1 MPANHPEAYWQ
12 AVAKGLEAESEKA
25 AVYVTHG
32 ASLGVAREAIFARL
46 LRNETPGPFRVKTG
60 LVRGGARRSVVT
72 SRQCDLLIYN
82 PDENTPHY
90 AMEEFVVV
98 PADCARIVVEVKST
112 LNKMH
117 FKKAIEVW
125 KSTRSLSIPTLSFAY
140 QGMAFKG
147 FVTYMSQI
155 IKADALDS
163 IQCVAVHAK
172 NYLAIRAT
180 QWAGKMPHPYL
191 VLNFRKLG
199 AKGFGMATAY
209 FLQWYA
215 RILEIRS
222 LPANQVADWFNRVAL
237 PEEAKAQI
245 APDGTVTYGNV

>member
-1 MPANHPEAYWQ
+1 MPADHPEAYWQ

-32 ASLGVAREAIFARL
+32 ASLGVAREAIFANL
-46 LRNETPGPFRVKTG
+46 LKNETPGPFRVRTG
-60 LVRGGARRSVVT
+60 LIRGKLGNVVT

-98 PADCARIVVEVKST
+98 PADCAKIVVEVKST
-112 LNKMH
+112 LNKKH
-117 FKKAIEVW
+117 FKRAIDVW
-125 KSTRSLSIPTLSFAY
+125 KSTRPLSIPTLSFAY

-147 FVTYMSQI
+147 FLAYMSQI

-163 IQCVAVHAK
+163 IQCVAVHSK

-191 VLNFRKLG
+191 VLNFRKFG

-215 RILEIRS
+215 RILDIRT
-222 LPANQVADWFNRVAL
+222 LPANQVANWFNRVDL
-237 PEEAKAQI
+237 PKDAKGKI